1 MVFRPSPGRWPLA
14 VRVAVSTAVTAAV
27 GWAAGDIGAGLIA
40 TLGVFTADYGTDRPY
55 ANRGIQSAVI
65 AVALAAA
72 VTVGAWASAVAW
84 LAVAAVSVVAV
95 LAVWLCAALGVG
107 PPGGYMFVVVCAA
120 GIGVSASH
128 LQPWQIGLLVLGGGA
143 TAWLAQMSAAIA
155 DPRGP
160 EKKAVKAAG
169 TAVAAYLQ
177 ATCTPAA
184 ALARQRAAESLSR
197 AWEILVD
204 HQPAFARSAA
214 GLYRLR
220 DANHALHSMFADAM
234 AAAGRGRPAPAPDAE
249 LARAIG
255 ALEADPAAVI
265 GPDRSRPP
273 LPPVAVPV
281 KLAESLSRGSHN
293 RRVMVRVAVAT
304 PLAGALAAGFGVGHA
319 YWAMA
324 AAVLV
329 LHQGAHLMATL
340 QRGTERVVGTLVGLG
355 FAALIL
361 IQHPQGWWLIAAV
374 AGLQFCIEMYIV
386 ANYALAT
393 MFITAIALTIS
404 SGTHRVDIGALILD
418 RGLDTVLGC
427 AVGVLVYLTLA
438 RRQEA
443 SRLHGAIAE
452 VLARTAGATEFLARN
467 SPRSIPARSARR
479 ALQDS
484 IFALNAADD
493 AARHGSRSDRA
504 AATRLAAVTAATEHL
519 GYATVAGCWAAEQCG
534 SGIFGD
540 ADPEAYLAVLRRLA
554 ESIERVE
561 PVATDSE
568 LPPFAASE
576 ARDLLA
582 AVHGLR

>member
-1 MVFRPSPGRWPLA
+1 
-14 VRVAVSTAVTAAV
+14 
-27 GWAAGDIGAGLIA
+27 
-40 TLGVFTADYGTDRPY
+40 
-55 ANRGIQSAVI
+55 
-65 AVALAAA
+65 
-72 VTVGAWASAVAW
+72 
-84 LAVAAVSVVAV
+84 
-95 LAVWLCAALGVG
+95 VWLCAALGVG

-128 LQPWQIGLLVLGGGA
+128 LMPWQIGLLVLGGGA
-143 TAWLAQMSAAIA
+143 TAWLAQMSGAIA

-160 EKKAVKAAG
+160 EKKAVSAAG
-169 TAVAAYLQ
+169 AAVAAYLR
-177 ATCTPAA
+177 ATGTPAA
-184 ALARQRAAESLSR
+184 AVARQRAAESLSR
-197 AWEILVD
+197 AWETLVD
-204 HQPAFARSAA
+204 HQPAVARSGDA
-214 GLYRLR
+214 LSRLR
-220 DANHALHSMFADAM
+220 DANHALHVLFAEAM
-234 AAAGRGRPAPAPDAE
+234 AAAGRGRPAPAPTAD

-255 ALEADPAAVI
+255 ALEADPAVVI
-265 GPDRSRPP
+265 GPDRNRPP

-281 KLAESLSRGSHN
+281 KLAESLRRGSHN

-324 AAVLV
+324 AAVLI
-329 LHQGAHLMATL
+329 LHQGVHLVATL
-340 QRGTERVVGTLVGLG
+340 QRGAERVIGTLVGLG

-361 IQHPQGWWLIAAV
+361 VLHPQGWWLIAVV

-404 SGTHRVDIGALILD
+404 SGTHRVDIAALILD

-427 AVGVLVYLTLA
+427 GIGVLVYLTLA

-443 SRLHGAIAE
+443 SRVHAAIAE
-452 VLARTAGATEFLARN
+452 VLARTATATEFLARN

-484 IFALNAADD
+484 IFALDAADD

-534 SGIFGD
+534 SGIFGG
-540 ADPEAYLAVLRRLA
+540 ADPEAYLALLRRLA
-554 ESIERVE
+554 DSIERVE
-561 PVATDSE
+561 PAANDE

-576 ARDLLA
+576 AQALLA
-582 AVHGLR
+582 AVRGLR